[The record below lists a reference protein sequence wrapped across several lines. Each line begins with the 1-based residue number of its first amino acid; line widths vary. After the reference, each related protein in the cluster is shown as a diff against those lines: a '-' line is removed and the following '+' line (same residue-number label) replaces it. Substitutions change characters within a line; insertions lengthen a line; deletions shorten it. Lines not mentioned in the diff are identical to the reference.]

1 MEHLLLGVIGD
12 PIEHSLSPLMHQ
24 RWYEQ
29 LGLPHHYHAF
39 HLTKEGLENGIKGF
53 KALNI
58 KGFNVTIPHKVGILS
73 LLDEIDEEA
82 QALGAV
88 NTVVNQNGHLKG
100 FNTDGRGLV
109 SALNETWPDLLKG
122 AKVLILGAG
131 GASKGVALTLAKEEV
146 AELAIANRTFEAAL
160 ALSEDCRAFT
170 SSKALKLKEA
180 ETQLADYTM
189 VINTTPI
196 GMAPKWETQLPI
208 SLENLREGT
217 YCVDLIYNPLKT
229 KWLTLAEEKGALTM
243 NGLPMLVHQGALA
256 FEHWFKIKPET
267 KTMITYLNQIL
278 EVRHANR

>member
-58 KGFNVTIPHKVGILS
+58 KGFNVTIPHKVAILS

-109 SALNETWPDLLKG
+109 SALNERWPALLKG

-131 GASKGVALTLAKEEV
+131 GASKGVALTLAKEDTAEV
-146 AELAIANRTFEAAL
+146 AIANRTFEAAL
-160 ALSEDCRAFT
+160 ALSEDCRMFT
-170 SSKALKLKEA
+170 SSKALTLKEA

-208 SLENLREGT
+208 SLDHLREGT
-217 YCVDLIYNPLKT
+217 YCIDLIYNPLKT

-256 FEHWFKIKPET
+256 FEHWFKTKPET